1 MGGNKPLSVLVRKT
15 NRLVVELEAVNPDR
29 IHLLAYYNS
38 VVFKM
43 VKQEPKKVDAK
54 MEELRKKKLKLANKF
69 KDEVLRIYKNYIKA
83 VVVFGSV
90 TRGDF
95 HEKSDIDMLVIIDD
109 VMARFTPEMKDAFD
123 DKIYEIAKSIS
134 PDMTVQPAWTLSEFW
149 DMARIGHPLLYTIV
163 RDGWALYDTGFF
175 VPIRKLLELGKIPA
189 TLEAVEKFME
199 TAPQKINRV
208 ETAKLYMI
216 AEDLY
221 YAMLNS
227 AQAVLMYM
235 GQNPPSPKHTPIDVK
250 ESLVDGGLLEK
261 EYLDYLESII
271 DFRKKVEHK
280 EIKDVPGQ
288 QLDEFI
294 EKSKKFISRM
304 EQLLLQLQKKK
315 KETMVE
321 KNYEVMIKAAVA
333 ALKKLERLP
342 PDPKDLPHAIKKDL
356 IDMKYVDPYFDD
368 VFKRVITMRKMLDE
382 DKIGEI
388 PQKDIELTREYVRRF
403 VEDLRPIIE
412 MHEKGQKTKKT
423 AKKPVSKKKG
433 KK

>member
-1 MGGNKPLSVLVRKT
+1 MKKAKKSNKARAKTHSKKQVSRKARASKANASGKAKSSHVSSAELFNT
-15 NRLVVELEAVNPDR
+15 NPVHDVQQQKLT
-29 IHLLAYYNS
+29 
-38 VVFKM
+38 
-43 VKQEPKKVDAK
+43 KQQ
-54 MEELRKKKLKLANKF
+54 EELRKRKLAMAEKF
-69 KDEVLRIYKNYIKA
+69 RDIVLEKYKNIVKA
-83 VVVFGSV
+83 VVLFGSL

-95 HEKSDIDMLVIIDD
+95 HEKSDVDMLVIIDD
-109 VMARFTPEMKDAFD
+109 TMARFTPEMKMDFD
-123 DKIYEIAKSIS
+123 DWLYDTAKKISEGI
-134 PDMTVQPAWTLSEFW
+134 TVQPAWTLSEFW

-175 VPIRKLLELGKIPA
+175 IPIRKLLELGKIPT

-235 GQNPPSPKHTPIDVK
+235 GYNPPSPKHTPIDVK
-250 ESLVDGGLLEK
+250 EYLVDGKLLEE
-261 EYLDYLESII
+261 EYLRSLEKVIE
-271 DFRKKVEHK
+271 FRKQVEHK
-280 EIKDVPGQ
+280 EIKDVTGQ
-288 QLDEFI
+288 ELDSFI
-294 EKSKKFISRM
+294 ENSKKFVSRM

-315 KETMVE
+315 KETIVE

-333 ALKKLERLP
+333 ALKKLDRLP
-342 PDPKDLPHAIKKDL
+342 PDPKDLPGAIKTYL
-356 IDMKYVDPYFDD
+356 IDGKHVDPYFDD

-382 DKIGEI
+382 DKIHEI

-412 MHEKGQKTKKT
+412 TPEPRKKR
-423 AKKPVSKKKG
+423 K
-433 KK
+433 